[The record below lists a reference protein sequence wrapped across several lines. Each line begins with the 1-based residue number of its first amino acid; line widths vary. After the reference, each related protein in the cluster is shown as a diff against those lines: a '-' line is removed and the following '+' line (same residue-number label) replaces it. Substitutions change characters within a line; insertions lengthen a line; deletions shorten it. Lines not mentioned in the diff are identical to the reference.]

1 MQLLAT
7 VNLLNAGHQR
17 FGYLLPCQEVCNCIY
32 HSNFML
38 VLDCLHNNLNE
49 IFPLYCENFM
59 KDTVCDIENRQSM
72 TSNHVLCKDKLICV
86 FMTYHQQLLGKQQHW
101 SIREKNKSR
110 TLNDVLTL
118 QIKFPSFKLHFY
130 IKKNVIKSM

>member
-1 MQLLAT
+1 MKRAKKEYWQWPLAKPYCSLKKSILMQLLAT

-17 FGYLLPCQEVCNCIY
+17 FSYLLPCQEVCNCIY

-38 VLDCLHNNLNE
+38 VLDCLHNNLDE

-86 FMTYHQQLLGKQQHW
+86 FMTYHQQNYETLFHGITGKATALV
-101 SIREKNKSR
+101 N
-110 TLNDVLTL
+110 
-118 QIKFPSFKLHFY
+118 
-130 IKKNVIKSM
+130 